1 MCLLPDAFYSAL
13 KKSGFCGT
21 KPALFVF
28 SSILYMTSTGKSIRR
43 YYLFEQILYLF
54 LFLTYSPPILGRIN
68 DFDRMSVV
76 LKSIEFSEDRPNL
89 AVGDAF

>member
-28 SSILYMTSTGKSIRR
+28 SSILYMTGTGKSIRR

-54 LFLTYSPPILGRIN
+54 LYVSGSRREATLNRLQKYRFFHFGIVPSL
-68 DFDRMSVV
+68 
-76 LKSIEFSEDRPNL
+76 
-89 AVGDAF
+89 